1 VDDVAKY
8 NQGRW
13 RRLVEANAVFTRP
26 ARDLDAEGAR
36 RRLDPNGRLGSVDG
50 TQVLVLAGGGGQQ
63 SIAFA
68 LLGARVTVVD
78 LSDAQL
84 ARDREVAAQHG
95 VEIRTLEGDMRD
107 LSAFDAA
114 AFDMVWQP
122 YSLTFVPD
130 CRAVFRQVARV
141 IRPAGTYHVDVANP
155 YFVGIGERDFDGEGY
170 VVKLPY
176 VQGAL
181 VETTDAAWVAG
192 GRAIGPAREYRQ
204 TLEAVINGLVED
216 GFRITH
222 LDEGINTD
230 PDPQARPGSWDHFNA
245 IVPPW
250 LSFWTVRDP

>member
-1 VDDVAKY
+1 MDDVARY

-26 ARDLDAEGAR
+26 ALDLDAETAR
-36 RRLDPNGRLGSVDG
+36 RRLDPEGRLGPLEG
-50 TQVLVLAGGGGQQ
+50 KRVLVLAGGGGKQ

-84 ARDREVAAQHG
+84 GRDRDAAAHHG
-95 VEIRTLEGDMRD
+95 VEIRTIEGDMRD
-107 LSAFDAA
+107 LSQFGAA
-114 AFDMVWQP
+114 AFDVVWQP
-122 YSLTFVPD
+122 YSLNFVPD
-130 CRAVFRQVARV
+130 CRAVFREVARV
-141 IRPAGTYHVDVANP
+141 VRPGGTYCVDVATP
-155 YFVGIGERDFDGEGY
+155 YVVGVGEADFDGEGY

-181 VETTDAAWVAG
+181 VETADPAWVAG
-192 GRAIGPAREYRQ
+192 GRAIEPVREYRQ
-204 TLEAVINGLVED
+204 TLETVINGLVEH

-222 LDEGINTD
+222 LDEGNDTNPD
-230 PDPQARPGSWDHFNA
+230 PDALPGSWDHFNA

-250 LSFWTVRDP
+250 LSFWTVREG